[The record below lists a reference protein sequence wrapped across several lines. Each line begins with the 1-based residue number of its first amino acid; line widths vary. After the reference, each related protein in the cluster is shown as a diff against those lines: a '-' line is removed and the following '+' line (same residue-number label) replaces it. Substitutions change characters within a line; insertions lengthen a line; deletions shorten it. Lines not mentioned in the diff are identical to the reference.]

1 MAVPSLPPHPPG
13 LRIGLYGGSFN
24 PPHAGHLHVGLLA
37 LKRLRLDRIWWLVTP
52 GNPLKELGGLPP
64 LAERM
69 AAAQALARHPRL
81 AVTGFEA
88 AIGARY
94 TLDSLEYLAGH
105 APGVRFVWIMGADN
119 LAQFDRWRGW
129 RRIAQ
134 LMPFAVID
142 RPGWTLR
149 AAQSRAAL
157 ALARFRIDETDA
169 PVLAD
174 RAPPAWVFLHGPRS
188 ALSSTVLRQ
197 QRRANFDGL
206 QH

>member
-1 MAVPSLPPHPPG
+1 M
-13 LRIGLYGGSFN
+13 
-24 PPHAGHLHVGLLA
+24 
-37 LKRLRLDRIWWLVTP
+37 
-52 GNPLKELGGLPP
+52 
-64 LAERM
+64 
-69 AAAQALARHPRL
+69 
-81 AVTGFEA
+81 TGFEA
-88 AIGARY
+88 EIGARY
-94 TLDSLEYLAGH
+94 TLDTLEYLAGR

-149 AAQSRAAL
+149 AARSRAAL

-174 RAPPAWVFLHGPRS
+174 RGAAGLGFPARAPFRPVVDCAAAATPGKFRWVATLKSLPARPYIRESRRVVAPPERIL
-188 ALSSTVLRQ
+188 
-197 QRRANFDGL
+197 N
-206 QH
+206 